1 MLDSRIRSFLEALFK
16 RLDEERI
23 EYCVLHSHEKILREP
38 VGDIDLAID
47 GPGFKRIRG
56 LLEELATK
64 HGVIPLRR
72 YYYDVPRAC
81 KYTCATGHD
90 QQPFVALD
98 FLHDNIGINR
108 YLIPTPL
115 ILADRKNHGKYYAAS
130 PAWEFIYYLI
140 KKVRKQELTT
150 TQRARLNDLYS
161 KEKAECD
168 GLIDRFFGEN
178 KRALIRSLLFEDN
191 LDKEKRSYAL
201 RRLLFSLKLRQL
213 VAKPQ
218 RGLLWALW
226 SLKRT
231 VDRVRQ
237 PTGLIV
243 GFISPDGGGKSTLA
257 GLLPEKIGWAFD
269 GRIRTLHWRPCLLP
283 PPRQMLDPRRWGRP
297 EGVNTTPHDAPF
309 QSKPVSLIRFI
320 YYILDYILGFIPK
333 LYWPKVCNN
342 LVIMDRYYYD
352 FLVDRRRF
360 RLDLP
365 DWLPKFLLRIVPKVD
380 ILFFLTGDPEKLY
393 ARKKEVNALEIARQL
408 NLIQRIQPLLGN
420 VHTVEADKPL
430 EDVINQITELTAD
443 YLTQRLRNRISG

>member
-1 MLDSRIRSFLEALFK
+1 MLEPRIRFFLEALFK

-38 VGDIDLAID
+38 VGDIDLVID
-47 GPGFKRIRG
+47 GSGFKRLWV

-72 YYYDVPRAC
+72 YYYDVPWAS
-81 KYTCATGHD
+81 KYTCATGD
-90 QQPFVALD
+90 KQQPFVALD
-98 FLHDNIGINR
+98 FLHDKIGINR
-108 YLIPTPL
+108 YFIPTNL
-115 ILADRKNHGKYYAAS
+115 ILADRKKHGKYYAAS
-130 PAWEFIYYLI
+130 PALEFIYYLI
-140 KKVRKQELTT
+140 KKVKKRKLTKA
-150 TQRARLNDLYS
+150 QRAQLNTIYNE
-161 KEKAECD
+161 EKMECD
-168 GLIDRFFGEN
+168 AQIDRYFGESN
-178 KRALIRSLLFEDN
+178 RKLVKSLLFEDN
-191 LDKEKRSYAL
+191 LPKEKEAQLL
-201 RRLLFSLKLRQL
+201 RRLFFSLSLRQW
-213 VAKPQ
+213 VASP
-218 RGLLWALW
+218 RRSFLFLLW

-231 VDRVRQ
+231 FDRLRQ

-283 PPRQMLDPRRWGRP
+283 PPRQILDPRRWGKP
-297 EGVNTTPHDAPF
+297 EGVNTTPHDAPL
-309 QSKPVSLIRFI
+309 QSKTVSLIRFI
-320 YYILDYILGFIPK
+320 YYILDYIVGFIPK

-365 DWLPKFLLRIVPKVD
+365 EWLPKLLLHIVPKVD

-408 NLIQRIQPLLGN
+408 NLIQQIQSLLGN

-430 EDVINQITELTAD
+430 KEVIDEITEITAE
-443 YLTQRLRNRISG
+443 YLTQRLRNRM